1 MIICPHVF
9 PACLF
14 FLLCILQYLR
24 FDRDI
29 VQIGI
34 LAETEA
40 FNSAIDMY
48 VNGYN
53 SRVENRAIS
62 LRTLATSADRSK
74 VMDEPTEFVDYYGTD
89 KYADETIVAALRQ
102 EGKFGGASPGQR
114 REVVIRMLQGTVSY
128 MALLTQLY
136 TAVEK
141 CKANEDGGSWWDK
154 GVALYVGSIEGE
166 ARGGDEN
173 GYGEMLYSLGK
184 ETCDDFGTCEASLD
198 ASSNEDLMNS
208 FSEGLALITDSNCD
222 SAANMIKTKIVP
234 ALMVSMV
241 QTTLYYSTQMD
252 GLSSGTEDDVLST
265 GYALSRAILPKVN
278 HANATSAGVID
289 SNMDFQLSSNPVPD
303 GSGAIFDALTFS
315 ISGMGV
321 DCKEI
326 GNLDGRSVCSDA
338 LRPHQSTPTV
348 MGDGMYT
355 TTTYVQ
361 DRYVQQIT

>member
-1 MIICPHVF
+1 M
-9 PACLF
+9 
-14 FLLCILQYLR
+14 
-24 FDRDI
+24 
-29 VQIGI
+29 QIGI

-53 SRVENRAIS
+53 NRVENKAVS

-74 VMDEPTEFVDYYGTD
+74 VVDETKEFADFYGTD
-89 KYADETIVAALRQ
+89 KFADETIVAALRQ
-102 EGKFGGASPGQR
+102 EGKFAGASPGQR

-128 MALLTQLY
+128 LALLTQLY

-141 CKANEDGGSWWDK
+141 CKANEAGGSWWDK
-154 GVALYVGSIEGE
+154 GVALFVGSIEGE

-184 ETCDDFGTCEASLD
+184 ETCDDFGTCEASGD
-198 ASSNEDLMNS
+198 ASSNEDLMNY
-208 FSEGLALITDSNCD
+208 FSEGLALLTENNCD
-222 SAANMIKTKIVP
+222 SAANMIKTKIIP
-234 ALMVSMV
+234 ALLVSMV
-241 QTTLYYSTQMD
+241 QATLDYSTEMD
-252 GLSSGTEDDVLST
+252 GLSAGTGDDVIST

-278 HANATSAGVID
+278 HANETSASVID
-289 SNMDFQLSSNPVPD
+289 SNMDFQLSSDPVPD
-303 GSGAIFDALTFS
+303 GSGAVFDAFTFS

-321 DCKEI
+321 DCKKI
-326 GNLDGRSVCSDA
+326 GTLDGISSVCSDS
-338 LRPHQSTPTV
+338 LRPHQSTPTE

-361 DRYVQQIT
+361 DRYVHQVSPLL